1 MANANWNDEFGTKYG
16 KAVAR
21 AWVDADY
28 KAKLLGDPRA
38 ALSEVGIEFP
48 AGKNVTVAEDDGEN
62 IQLSLPPRPEG
73 EITDQAL
80 QTVSAGFCACWNCC
94 SSPCC

>member
-1 MANANWNDEFGTKYG
+1 MANTDWNNEFGASYG

-28 KAKLLGDPRA
+28 KAKLLRDPRA

-48 AGKNVTVAEDDGEN
+48 AGKNVTVTENDGKN
-62 IQLSLPPRPEG
+62 IQLSLPPKPEG
-73 EITDQAL
+73 EISDEAL
-80 QTVSAGFCACWNCC
+80 LTESGGICASEYCC
-94 SSPCC
+94 SSAG